1 MHTSVNYNNHQLYMH
16 TSVNYFLS
24 SEGRDP
30 HQVAFIE
37 QYLHAVG
44 LFRNFLDASED
55 PVFSEVVELDLSS
68 VVPSLSGPKRPHDR
82 VSVAEMK
89 QDFQMCLDN
98 KVCWGT
104 ATKDCVLVPE
114 SLACNVASI

>member
-1 MHTSVNYNNHQLYMH
+1 M
-16 TSVNYFLS
+16 
-24 SEGRDP
+24 
-30 HQVAFIE
+30 
-37 QYLHAVG
+37 G

-55 PVFSEVVELDLSS
+55 PEFSELVELDLSS

-98 KVCWGT
+98 KVRGE
-104 ATKDCVLVPE
+104 L
-114 SLACNVASI
+114 